1 MFAIYT
7 TAAETP
13 ATRDDG
19 RAGKQATPAGPAY
32 GFPDI
37 VDRASGGAVNPA
49 GWASEER
56 RLPRGDDGPLC
67 HLLAPWCPHRVVH
80 TLLLAASGPCTA
92 RTCRLLHVA
101 QALYRMS

>member
-1 MFAIYT
+1 M
-7 TAAETP
+7 
-13 ATRDDG
+13 G
-19 RAGKQATPAGPAY
+19 LAY

-37 VDRASGGAVNPA
+37 VDRASSGAVNPA

-80 TLLLAASGPCTA
+80 TLLLAASGPCTT
-92 RTCRLLHVA
+92 RTCRLLHVR
-101 QALYRMS
+101 QALSRMS

>member
-1 MFAIYT
+1 M
-7 TAAETP
+7 TP
-13 ATRDDG
+13 GDAH
-19 RAGKQATPAGPAY
+19 AGKQASPERPAY

-49 GWASEER
+49 GRASEVR

-80 TLLLAASGPCTA
+80 TLLLAASGPCAA
-92 RTCRLLHVA
+92 RTRGLLRVVQVLCRL
-101 QALYRMS
+101 S

>member
-1 MFAIYT
+1 MH
-7 TAAETP
+7 ERL
-13 ATRDDG
+13 ATGDG
-19 RAGKQATPAGPAY
+19 ARAGKQAHPWEQGPAY

-37 VDRASGGAVNPA
+37 VDRASSRAVNPA

-92 RTCRLLHVA
+92 RTCGLLHVA
-101 QALYRMS
+101 QALYQLS

>member
-1 MFAIYT
+1 MLPSTPPLQRRPPHVT
-7 TAAETP
+7 TSVP
-13 ATRDDG
+13 ASR
-19 RAGKQATPAGPAY
+19 PALQGPAY

-56 RLPRGDDGPLC
+56 RLPRGADGPLC
-67 HLLAPWCPHRVVH
+67 HLLAPWCPHRVAH

-92 RTCRLLHVA
+92 RTCGLHHVTMVLSRL
-101 QALYRMS
+101 S